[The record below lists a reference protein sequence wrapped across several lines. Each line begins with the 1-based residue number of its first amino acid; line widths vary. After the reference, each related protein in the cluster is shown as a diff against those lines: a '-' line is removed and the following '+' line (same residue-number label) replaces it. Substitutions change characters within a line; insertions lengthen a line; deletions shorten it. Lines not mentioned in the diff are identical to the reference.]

1 MEIIAGFIAGLIL
14 GALWHSDLD
23 EMKREWREVLKDGL
37 NK

>member
-14 GALWHSDLD
+14 GGLWRSDLD
-23 EMKREWREVLKDGL
+23 GMKAAWREVLKDGL